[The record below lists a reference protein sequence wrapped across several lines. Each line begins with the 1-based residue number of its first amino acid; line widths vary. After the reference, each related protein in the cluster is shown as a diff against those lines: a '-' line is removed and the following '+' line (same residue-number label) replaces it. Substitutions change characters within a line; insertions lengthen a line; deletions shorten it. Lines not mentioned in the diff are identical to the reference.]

1 MIVGRKTAVIVF
13 VIRGYY
19 RGCDGKL
26 TCSWPGQ
33 NVLVPEKAV
42 IVSGSERG
50 RDRKTGF
57 VIVFV
62 ISD

>member
-1 MIVGRKTAVIVF
+1 VGR
-13 VIRGYY
+13 R
-19 RGCDGKL
+19 
-26 TCSWPGQ
+26 
-33 NVLVPEKAV
+33 NAV

-50 RDRKTGF
+50 RDRKTVF